1 MIDVS
6 EVITDPD
13 FAQTYV
19 VHRQAG
25 NWEKG
30 RWVRSDEIPIKV
42 IGVVTVADAK
52 TLEQLPEG
60 DRVTGLM
67 CFYATQELF
76 ETREEGTSDQLEWRG
91 ERYRLKRVFPY
102 GDYGYF
108 KAVGERM
115 AGD

>member
-6 EVITDPD
+6 EVISDPD
-13 FAQTYV
+13 FTQTYT

-25 NWEKG
+25 E
-30 RWVRSDEIPIKV
+30 WVRGEWKASDEKPVKV
-42 IGVVTVADAK
+42 TGVITVADAK

-60 DRVTGLM
+60 DRVSGLM
-67 CFYATQELF
+67 TFYSTQELF
-76 ETREEGTSDQLEWRG
+76 ETREEGTSDQIEWRG
-91 ERYRLKRVFPY
+91 ERYRVKRVFPY
-102 GDYGYF
+102 VDYGYY

>member
-13 FAQTYV
+13 FAQSFT
-19 VHRQAG
+19 VHRKSGEWIAG
-25 NWEKG
+25 
-30 RWVRSDEIPIKV
+30 RSVSSDASITMTGI
-42 IGVVTVADAK
+42 VTVADAK

-67 CFYATQELF
+67 CFYSTHELF
-76 ETREEGTSDQLEWRG
+76 TTREQGTSDQLEWRK
-91 ERYRLKRVFPY
+91 ELYRVKQVFPY

-108 KAVGERM
+108 KAIGQRM

>member
-13 FAQTYV
+13 FAQTFV
-19 VHRQAG
+19 VHRKANKWIAG
-25 NWEKG
+25 RTESTEKDITMTG
-30 RWVRSDEIPIKV
+30 V
-42 IGVVTVADAK
+42 IMVADAK

-67 CFYATQELF
+67 CFYSTQELF
-76 ETREEGTSDQLEWRG
+76 TTREQGTSDQIEWRG
-91 ERYRLKRVFPY
+91 ERYRVKQVFPY
-102 GDYGYF
+102 GDYGYY
-108 KAVGERM
+108 KAVGQRM

>member
-1 MIDVS
+1 MINVS

-13 FAQTYV
+13 FAQSFV
-19 VHRQAG
+19 VHRKSNTWAG
-25 NWEKG
+25 G
-30 RWVRSDEIPIKV
+30 RSVPSEIPINMTG
-42 IGVVTVADAK
+42 IVTVADAK

-67 CFYATQELF
+67 CFYSIQELF
-76 ETREEGTSDQLEWRG
+76 TTREQGTSDQIEWRK
-91 ERYRLKRVFPY
+91 ELYRVKQVFPY
-102 GDYGYF
+102 GDYGYY

>member
-1 MIDVS
+1 MINVS

-19 VHRQAG
+19 VYRQSG
-25 NWEKG
+25 E
-30 RWVRSDEIPIKV
+30 WVRGSWQASAEKQLRITGV
-42 IGVVTVADAK
+42 ITVADAK

-67 CFYATQELF
+67 CFYAIQELF
-76 ETREEGTSDQLEWRG
+76 QTREEGTSDQIEWRG
-91 ERYRLKRVFPY
+91 ERYRVKQVFPY
-102 GDYGYF
+102 GDYGYW
-108 KAVGERM
+108 KAVGQRM